1 MSTSHALSFFAVDD
15 ASGELAEVRIVAG
28 RLLGDETPV
37 ETELTTEGDDFEF
50 VGEELQA
57 VTVPPPPR
65 VRSRE
70 SHAPIMPPPRRPIA
84 TS

>member
-15 ASGELAEVRIVAG
+15 ASGQLAEVCIVAG

-37 ETELTTEGDDFEF
+37 ETELMAEGDDFEF
-50 VGEELQA
+50 IGEELRA

-65 VRSRE
+65 VRSKQA
-70 SHAPIMPPPRRPIA
+70 HAPIMPPPRRSLA
-84 TS
+84 SS